1 MAEALG
7 LGEAEVI
14 ERLAAMQARGVV
26 RRIAAAP
33 NHYALGVTANGM
45 TVWDLDDARASEL
58 GARVGALDF
67 VSHAYLRP
75 RVPPAWPYNLF
86 AMVHGRDRAEVE
98 DEARRDRGAAR
109 AGGPRPRRALLHPH
123 PEEDRPAPGRG
134 RRLMFRL
141 SQYMHELLAPEPA
154 APRRRRP
161 GPVKPVVIWNL
172 TRRCNLR
179 CRHCY
184 TSSADVAFPGELTH
198 EQAMAVLDDLAAFRV
213 PALILSGGEP
223 LSRFDFFTLAPR
235 AREAC
240 RYLALSTNGTAVDG
254 EAADRIAGIG
264 FDYVGIS
271 LDGIGATNDWFR
283 GRDGAFAE
291 ALAGI
296 RACVAR
302 GIKVG
307 LRFTMTRD
315 NEAELPRILALCAEE
330 GIDKFYLSHL
340 VYAGRGDKHRGEDA
354 DRARSRAAIDAPGRA
369 GACVGAG
376 RGAFRDRDRQQRRR
390 RGLVPALGR
399 GAVPARPRR
408 APARRL
414 GGLGRQFLRR
424 RRRQHRPSGA
434 GASGHLLVRLHRR
447 QRQGAPVLRDLD
459 RATTRCS
466 PALRQR
472 PRPLKGR
479 CGACA
484 YKAVC
489 GGNTRIRALQLTGD
503 PWAEDPACFLDDA
516 EIGVAAAPR
525 LEVAPFRGKSHDPAH
540 RFA

>member
-1 MAEALG
+1 
-7 LGEAEVI
+7 
-14 ERLAAMQARGVV
+14 
-26 RRIAAAP
+26 
-33 NHYALGVTANGM
+33 
-45 TVWDLDDARASEL
+45 
-58 GARVGALDF
+58 
-67 VSHAYLRP
+67 
-75 RVPPAWPYNLF
+75 
-86 AMVHGRDRAEVE
+86 
-98 DEARRDRGAAR
+98 
-109 AGGPRPRRALLHPH
+109 
-123 PEEDRPAPGRG
+123 
-134 RRLMFRL
+134 MFRL
-141 SQYMHELLAPEPA
+141 SQYMHELLAPEPPE
-154 APRRRRP
+154 PRRRRS

-198 EQAMAVLDDLAAFRV
+198 EQAMAVLDDLESFRV

-235 AREAC
+235 AREVC
-240 RYLALSTNGTAVDG
+240 RYLALSTNGTALVGD
-254 EAADRIAGIG
+254 AADRIAEIG

-283 GRDGAFAE
+283 GRDGAFDE

-296 RACVAR
+296 RACLAR

-315 NEAELPRILALCAEE
+315 NEAELPRMLALCAAE

-354 DRARSRAAIDAPGRA
+354 DRARSRAAIALLVERAFEAAEAGEHFEIVTGNNDADAVWFLRWAEARFPPQRVAGLRA
-369 GACVGAG
+369 SLEAWGGNSA
-376 RGAFRDRDRQQRRR
+376 
-390 RGLVPALGR
+390 
-399 GAVPARPRR
+399 
-408 APARRL
+408 
-414 GGLGRQFLRR
+414 GLGVANIDHQGRV
-424 RRRQHRPSGA
+424 HPDTYWSGYTAGNVKDRPFSEIWTGDDPMLA
-434 GASGHLLVRLHRR
+434 
-447 QRQGAPVLRDLD
+447 
-459 RATTRCS
+459 
-466 PALRQR
+466 ALRQR

-503 PWAEDPACFLDDA
+503 PWAEDPACFLEDA

-540 RFA
+540 RYA